1 MKKVQINPALAALN
15 RIRVT
20 MFEDKGLRDQVIT
33 THVALLE
40 EQQDFRSAMAR
51 LKKAHLAGYDNELD
65 AMQAL
70 ERDRQAAADDKE
82 KARIQAEL
90 DKHVDVLKAY
100 DAYKKAIAELGMKEI
115 KVPGLP
121 KARFLA
127 AIQDQIEDLGMLEA
141 LFPLFVNKE

>member
-51 LKKAHLAGYDNELD
+51 LKKAHLAGYDNEID
-65 AMQAL
+65 VMQAL

>member
-20 MFEDKGLRDQVIT
+20 MIEDKGLRDQVIT

-40 EQQDFRSAMAR
+40 EQQNFRSAMAR

-90 DKHVDVLKAY
+90 DKHVDVLKAF